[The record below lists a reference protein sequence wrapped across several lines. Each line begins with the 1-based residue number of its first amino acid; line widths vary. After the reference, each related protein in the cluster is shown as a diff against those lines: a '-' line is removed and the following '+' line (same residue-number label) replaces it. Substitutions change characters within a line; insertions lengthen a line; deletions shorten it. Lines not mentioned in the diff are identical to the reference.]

1 MAKRKK
7 NPVASKTTD
16 NLKNITTQTTTINK
30 NDLPSK
36 SMATSNKS
44 TESKG
49 KSNTAP
55 STIEGTTTKKTNA
68 DGVWKTDA
76 VQSEEKLL
84 SSKDTT
90 PIAKEV
96 KAGKII
102 EQPEIGM
109 KYDTKFDN
117 ELIDEAF
124 QTHLERR
131 RHLLVP
137 IDVQAL
143 VVPHTT
149 PVKIEPNKEQM
160 KTLMQYDKRAPLK
173 THFIHREGDEDNDE
187 SDWRLHDAFTYTP
200 NTPSTGGLEPGIHL
214 FWKPPRSLLEGQLI
228 ENEDVMNEF
237 EYKQTDGNV
246 PPEYVS
252 TEEKF
257 QHPISFEDAIRNRVE
272 FTTEPTDVKP
282 LNETLKFPH
291 LPDLWVIIR
300 KKKFSG
306 LTAPG
311 KPNRAL
317 RNEPLVK
324 AWVIDSVTLEVSS
337 LNNFTPSKRNPLVPE
352 MTAIGPETGDMHWTA
367 TYDNARGRFG
377 FHDQL
382 PDDTTATFDYM
393 VCGWFTEES
402 SDPAYMEA
410 HASEEVWFSKMRD
423 DLRWDVN
430 RMDIDD
436 DPSNWAAV
444 YAYAISKE
452 EGGEEK

>member
-7 NPVASKTTD
+7 NHVENKKSD
-16 NLKNITTQTTTINK
+16 SVKNISGQSIANNK
-30 NDLPSK
+30 IDID
-36 SMATSNKS
+36 SNSNFISNQS
-44 TESKG
+44 TELNV
-49 KSNTAP
+49 KSN
-55 STIEGTTTKKTNA
+55 SSLSNVEETISMNTNT

-76 VQSEEKLL
+76 LRPEEKIFTNT
-84 SSKDTT
+84 DTT

-96 KAGKII
+96 KVGKII
-102 EQPEIGM
+102 QQPEIGM
-109 KYDTKFDN
+109 KHDTKFDK
-117 ELIDEAF
+117 EFLEGTF

-143 VVPHTT
+143 VVPHSTS
-149 PVKIEPNKEQM
+149 VKIEPNKEQLKAIM
-160 KTLMQYDKRAPLK
+160 EVDQRAPLK
-173 THFIHREGDEDNDE
+173 THFIQREGEEGEIE

-200 NTPSTGGLEPGIHL
+200 NTPTTGGLEPGIHL
-214 FWKPPRSLLEGQLI
+214 FWKPPRSLLEGKLI
-228 ENEDVMNEF
+228 ENNDVMNEF

-246 PPEYVS
+246 PLEYIP

-257 QHPISFEDAIRNRVE
+257 QHPISFKDAIRNRVE
-272 FTTEPTDVKP
+272 FTTEPADVKP
-282 LNETLKFPH
+282 LNETLKFPY
-291 LPDLWVIIR
+291 LPDLWVVIR
-300 KKKFSG
+300 KKKFGG
-306 LTAPG
+306 LSPTGRPSKAMTE
-311 KPNRAL
+311 
-317 RNEPLVK
+317 EPLVK

-337 LNNFTPSKRNPLVPE
+337 LNNFVPSKRNPSVPE

-367 TYDNARGRFG
+367 TYDNARDRFG

-382 PDDTTATFDYM
+382 PDDTIATFDYL

-423 DLRWDVN
+423 ELRWDVN
-430 RMDIDD
+430 RTDIDN
-436 DPSNWAAV
+436 DPSAWAV
-444 YAYAISKE
+444 MYAYAMSQQ